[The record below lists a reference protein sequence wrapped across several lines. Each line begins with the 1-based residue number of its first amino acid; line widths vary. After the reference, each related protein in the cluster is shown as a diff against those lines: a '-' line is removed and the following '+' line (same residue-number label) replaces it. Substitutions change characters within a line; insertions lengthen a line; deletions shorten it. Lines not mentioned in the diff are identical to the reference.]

1 MKKALSN
8 VVHCLGDQEVCLPLL
23 YLVNYIDF
31 SLIELNRLIK
41 KLNSRLK
48 NPQMSDYLEDSSIPP
63 PSHLKCPE
71 WAVASS
77 AVINDRTS
85 SPSSSVASTSPN
97 NSTTD
102 PLLTQ
107 PPELPRNEFPND
119 LIHEDSLSDTDDSD
133 YYNE

>member
-31 SLIELNRLIK
+31 SLTELNRLIK

-71 WAVASS
+71 WTVAS
-77 AVINDRTS
+77 VQLLS
-85 SPSSSVASTSPN
+85 SPSSSVA
-97 NSTTD
+97 
-102 PLLTQ
+102 
-107 PPELPRNEFPND
+107 
-119 LIHEDSLSDTDDSD
+119 
-133 YYNE
+133 

>member
-23 YLVNYIDF
+23 YLVKYIDF
-31 SLIELNRLIK
+31 SLTELNRLLK

-71 WAVASS
+71 WTVASS

-97 NSTTD
+97 D

-107 PPELPRNEFPND
+107 PPELPRNKFPND
-119 LIHEDSLSDTDDSD
+119 LIYEDSLSDTDDSD

>member
-23 YLVNYIDF
+23 YLVKYINF
-31 SLIELNRLIK
+31 YLTELNRLLK
-41 KLNSRLK
+41 KLNFRLK

-63 PSHLKCPE
+63 PSQLKCPE
-71 WAVASS
+71 WTVASS

-97 NSTTD
+97 D

-119 LIHEDSLSDTDDSD
+119 LIYEDSLSDTDDSD